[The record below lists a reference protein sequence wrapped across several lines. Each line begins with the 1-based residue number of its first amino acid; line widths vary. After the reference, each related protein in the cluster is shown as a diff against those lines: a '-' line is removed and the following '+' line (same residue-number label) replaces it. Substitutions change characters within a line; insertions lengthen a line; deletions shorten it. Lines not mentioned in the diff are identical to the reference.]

1 MQISGILV
9 KHEKIQMFLEIRG
22 SRMRHGKNIA
32 QSLNNIRR
40 KLNFTNFEIFND
52 FNTVTV

>member
-9 KHEKIQMFLEIRG
+9 KHEKIQLFLGIRG

-32 QSLNNIRR
+32 QSLN
-40 KLNFTNFEIFND
+40 FTNFDIFND